1 MLPSSRK
8 LEQARRSRDARFD
21 GSFFIGV
28 RTTGIYCRPI
38 CPVKMPKAENVTFFD
53 SPAAAAEAGFR
64 PCLRCRP
71 ESSPGTPAWR
81 GSSTTVVR
89 ALRLIN
95 DGALDE
101 DSLVGLAERLGVT
114 TRHLSRLFAKHL
126 GATPKTVAQTRRL
139 QFAKKL
145 INETRLPMTEIALSS
160 GYGSVRRF
168 NDHFRQVYDRSPTQ
182 LRAGKGQRSIESVEL
197 SIPYRKPYDFSSL
210 LDFYSIR
217 AIPGVETVSFSAGAT
232 DQRKYVRQFQIGA
245 SVGRVTVS
253 EANENL
259 LCCRVEGADA
269 NALMSVVQ
277 RVRRMFDVDAM
288 PLQINA
294 VLAGDDELRPLINQ
308 NPGLRLPGAF
318 DEFEI
323 AVRAIVGQQVSV
335 KGATTVMG
343 DIAKKYGTLTS
354 MGLVFPSPAR
364 LADIDP
370 LSLPMPQ
377 KRAFAIKELSRQ
389 IATDALRFDQ
399 DEAEFLESLL
409 RIPGIGPW
417 TAQYILMRAQGDP
430 DAFLHGD
437 LVLKKAAMNLFGST
451 DERSLIARA
460 EAWRPWRGY
469 AGIHLWRYAGDQKL

>member
-1 MLPSSRK
+1 
-8 LEQARRSRDARFD
+8 
-21 GSFFIGV
+21 
-28 RTTGIYCRPI
+28 
-38 CPVKMPKAENVTFFD
+38 
-53 SPAAAAEAGFR
+53 
-64 PCLRCRP
+64 
-71 ESSPGTPAWR
+71 
-81 GSSTTVVR
+81 
-89 ALRLIN
+89 
-95 DGALDE
+95 
-101 DSLVGLAERLGVT
+101 
-114 TRHLSRLFAKHL
+114 
-126 GATPKTVAQTRRL
+126 
-139 QFAKKL
+139 
-145 INETRLPMTEIALSS
+145 
-160 GYGSVRRF
+160 
-168 NDHFRQVYDRSPTQ
+168 
-182 LRAGKGQRSIESVEL
+182 
-197 SIPYRKPYDFSSL
+197 
-210 LDFYSIR
+210 
-217 AIPGVETVSFSAGAT
+217 
-232 DQRKYVRQFQIGA
+232 
-245 SVGRVTVS
+245 
-253 EANENL
+253 
-259 LCCRVEGADA
+259 
-269 NALMSVVQ
+269 
-277 RVRRMFDVDAM
+277 
-288 PLQINA
+288 
-294 VLAGDDELRPLINQ
+294 
-308 NPGLRLPGAF
+308 LPGAF

-343 DIAKKYGTLTS
+343 GIAKKYGTLTS

-437 LVLKKAAMNLFGST
+437 LVLKKAAMNLFGSA